1 MFTYNPDN
9 KVLQALSK
17 YFDLVWLT
25 ILWLLSS
32 LPLVT
37 LGPSTTALMS
47 VLLRLASDTA
57 GSGITRSFFAAW
69 QREWRQSLPAGLV
82 LLALGAL
89 AVMDAKICLLSAP
102 GGASGILLWSATL
115 LLSLSVAC
123 AWVHLFPLLAR
134 FQVSARQILRN
145 LVVLTL
151 RHPLRTLALL
161 GLWTA
166 ALLAVYF
173 LGFMGPLISGPLL
186 YAAAG
191 LHNRTFSSY
200 ITPIL
205 RASQSAVFPGPCSSD
220 PVGQPK

>member
-25 ILWLLSS
+25 ILWLLTS

-89 AVMDAKICLLSAP
+89 AVMDAKI
-102 GGASGILLWSATL
+102 W